1 MLIVYEVFF
10 SGQTFFFKSMKY
22 ALINLAFYFICKDKT
37 LFMRRGKGGRG
48 LIVGRGGKVIG
59 MNGKWKE
66 LEEEM
71 F

>member
-1 MLIVYEVFF
+1 
-10 SGQTFFFKSMKY
+10 MKY

-59 MNGKWKE
+59 MNGKGKE